1 MVVPAAP
8 SGEGSSVARDEVE
21 AAYFALLRA
30 REELDALRR
39 YDEYLLAEAQ
49 RLRRTTS
56 EGDAL
61 LAAVDRRL
69 TRALRHTDQP
79 LAHAVTARLAAIA
92 DERER
97 LPERIAAADAFVA
110 ACERDHT
117 ARRSARRS
125 GE

>member
-1 MVVPAAP
+1 VP
-8 SGEGSSVARDEVE
+8 RDEVE

-56 EGDAL
+56 EGEAL
-61 LAAVDRRL
+61 LDAVDRRL

-79 LAHAVTARLAAIA
+79 MAQAVTARLAVIGE
-92 DERER
+92 ERAR
-97 LPERIAAADAFVA
+97 LPERLEAAEAYVL
-110 ACERDHT
+110 ACEQEHAHIRD
-117 ARRSARRS
+117 RR
-125 GE
+125 

>member
-1 MVVPAAP
+1 M
-8 SGEGSSVARDEVE
+8 ARDEVE

-49 RLRRTTS
+49 RLRRATS

-61 LAAVDRRL
+61 REAVDRRL
-69 TRALRHTDQP
+69 TRGLRHTDQP

-97 LPERIAAADAFVA
+97 LPERIAAAEAFVA
-110 ACERDHT
+110 ACEHDHT
-117 ARRSARRS
+117 ARRSGR
-125 GE
+125 

>member
-1 MVVPAAP
+1 M
-8 SGEGSSVARDEVE
+8 ARDEVE

-30 REELDALRR
+30 REELDAIRR

-56 EGDAL
+56 EGQAL
-61 LAAVDRRL
+61 LDGVDRRL

-79 LAHAVTARLAAIA
+79 LAHAVTARLAAIT

-97 LPERIAAADAFVA
+97 IPERIDAAQRYVE
-110 ACERDHT
+110 ACERDH
-117 ARRSARRS
+117 AARRS
-125 GE
+125 GA

>member
-1 MVVPAAP
+1 M
-8 SGEGSSVARDEVE
+8 ARDEVE

-39 YDEYLLAEAQ
+39 YDEYLRAEAQ

-56 EGDAL
+56 EGEAL
-61 LAAVDRRL
+61 LDGVDRRL

-79 LAHAVTARLAAIA
+79 LAHAVTARLAVIA

-97 LPERIAAADAFVA
+97 IPDRLTAAERYVES
-110 ACERDHT
+110 CEQDHA
-117 ARRSARRS
+117 ARRGRA
-125 GE
+125 

>member
-1 MVVPAAP
+1 M
-8 SGEGSSVARDEVE
+8 ARDEAE

-30 REELDALRR
+30 REELDAIRR

-56 EGDAL
+56 EGQAL
-61 LAAVDRRL
+61 LDGVDRRL

-92 DERER
+92 DERDRIPER
-97 LPERIAAADAFVA
+97 LAAAQGYVEE
-110 ACERDHT
+110 CEQDHA
-117 ARRSARRS
+117 ARRGGA
-125 GE
+125 